1 MAFNIGD
8 KVTTASGL
16 EAVVTDKMYSEK
28 KSAYYYGIQYKGM
41 IDEEEDL
48 FEESQLQPYTEEP
61 PQYKVETTIED
72 GVVVVEVFEIT
83 KDNKTIKAR
92 GHAHIMHNGALGI
105 VQATSYASRRALLS
119 INNNSVYVEKEI

>member
-8 KVTTASGL
+8 RVTTISGL
-16 EAVVTDKMYSEK
+16 QAVITDKMYSEK
-28 KSAYYYGIQYKGM
+28 KSAYWYGIQYDGM
-41 IDEEEDL
+41 AQEEDIL
-48 FEESQLQPYTEEP
+48 FEESDLELFKEEP

-72 GVVVVEVFEIT
+72 GVVIVEVFEIT
-83 KDNKTIKAR
+83 KDSKTIKAR

-119 INNNSVYVEKEI
+119 INNNSVYIEKEI